1 MRKIFLILISLMLV
15 GCSTTKSKELNHDEI
30 MRGDLS
36 SIEGEYINSEGR
48 ITVLDAEDIKERLKS
63 EVIYTDQKYYYMN
76 VSTDDGMFGVGL
88 HIYPVGVEV
97 TTWSSQEGYSF
108 METDTTK
115 VRIYYGHDIPL
126 SETDVYE
133 EN

>member
-1 MRKIFLILISLMLV
+1 
-15 GCSTTKSKELNHDEI
+15 